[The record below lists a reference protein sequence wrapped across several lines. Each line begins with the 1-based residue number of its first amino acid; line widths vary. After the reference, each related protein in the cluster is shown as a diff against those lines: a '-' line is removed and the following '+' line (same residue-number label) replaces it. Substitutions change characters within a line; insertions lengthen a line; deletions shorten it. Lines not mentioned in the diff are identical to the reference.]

1 MCLPGHVLPTP
12 PVSIDDPAAAAVPGV
27 HSKWER
33 RNWFLATKKNIPHFL
48 LSVLFF
54 NSRF

>member
-33 RNWFLATKKNIPHFL
+33 RNWFLATKKKYSALFAVSTFL
-48 LSVLFF
+48 
-54 NSRF
+54 